1 MRQALDKDKS
11 ENSLPNLTNGVEP
24 TQNRIHNFC
33 LRRTPSMGVDSIC
46 EQPEYRS
53 SSASSTNLSKSTSSA
68 QLQYAKAAND
78 VRLINKGLRDAKIDL
93 EVKNLMIVTKLNDL
107 FLVYLTRELVEWIL
121 KNFPNINIYVE
132 ETLHHDPKFNAEGIY
147 EDAKCIENRIHYW
160 TPEFVKQN
168 DLFFDM
174 VITMGGDG
182 TVLYVSTIFQQTV
195 PPVLSFALGSLGF
208 LTNFKFE
215 NFKNDLKRVLNHKI
229 KSNLRMR
236 LQCTV
241 FRNERNE
248 TLNYDSSTDDI
259 NTVDRT
265 DKLDIEKVPMISKA
279 CRDCNTKVMDADEM
293 LSKRKDK
300 VAEPTS
306 VHHVL
311 NEITIDRGPGPFITN
326 LEIYG
331 DDFFMTN
338 AQGDGLIVATPTG
351 STAYSLSAGGSLVCP
366 TVNAIALT
374 PICPHTLSFRPIILP
389 DSVCLKIKVS
399 LKSRGSAWASFDGK
413 GRIEIKPGD
422 FIKIKCS
429 CFSFPTVDSTDE
441 QFIRNISR
449 TLNWNVRE
457 EQKSF
462 ANLLSTKNKENFSLE
477 LKAKKTDDSETS
489 LSSSSVDILTD
500 ATTTDDDR
508 KKSK

>member
-1 MRQALDKDKS
+1 MSHTLDRDES
-11 ENSLPNLTNGVEP
+11 ESNLPSLTNGVEA
-24 TQNRIHNFC
+24 TQNRIQNFC
-33 LRRTPSMGVDSIC
+33 LRRTPSMGVDSVC

-53 SSASSTNLSKSTSSA
+53 SPTSSTNLSQSTSSA

-93 EVKNLMIVTKLNDL
+93 EVKNLIIVTKLNDL
-107 FLVYLTRELVEWIL
+107 FLIYLTRELVEWVL
-121 KNFPNINIYVE
+121 KNFPHINIYVE
-132 ETLHHDPKFNAEGIY
+132 DTLHHDPKFNADGIY
-147 EDAKCIENRIHYW
+147 KDAKCVENRIHYW

-215 NFKNDLKRVLNHKI
+215 NFKKDLERVLNHKI

-248 TLNYDSSTDDI
+248 TLNYDCSTDDI
-259 NTVDRT
+259 NSVDST

-279 CRDCNTKVMDADEM
+279 CLNCSAKHNNLDDRILKIKE
-293 LSKRKDK
+293 K

-429 CFSFPTVDSTDE
+429 SFSFPTVDSTDE

-457 EQKSF
+457 QQKSF
-462 ANLLSTKNKENFSLE
+462 ANLLSTKNKENFTME
-477 LKAKKTDDSETS
+477 MKANKEFDLSETS
-489 LSSSSVDILTD
+489 LSSSSTTRSTET
-500 ATTTDDDR
+500 TTTDNDR
-508 KKSK
+508 KN